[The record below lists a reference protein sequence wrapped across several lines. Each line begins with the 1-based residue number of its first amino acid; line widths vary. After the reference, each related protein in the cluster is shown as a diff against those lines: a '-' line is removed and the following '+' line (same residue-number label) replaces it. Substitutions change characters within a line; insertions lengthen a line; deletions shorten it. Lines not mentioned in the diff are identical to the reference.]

1 MNVLECRGAWMAEDH
16 AMQLSDADMKRLDAL
31 YLEIEARIRRFI
43 GYPCNEEFDYDQLH
57 RFLKYSTN
65 NVGDPF
71 GPTTFHINTRELEV
85 EVIEFFAKLLHAPT
99 EGYWGYVTNGG
110 TEGNLYGLY
119 LARELM
125 PGGIVYYSEDTHY
138 SVSKNLHLLNMRNIM
153 IRSQDSGE
161 IDYEDLRET
170 LRIHRDVPPILFANI
185 GTTMREGHDDVVRIK
200 KLFRE
205 MAIPAHYVHCDA
217 ALCGMT
223 LPFIQGATPFDFAA
237 GADSVSISGHK
248 FIGSP
253 IPCGIVLARKRN
265 VERIARSIEYIGA
278 LDTTIT
284 GSRNAWTPL
293 VLWTAI
299 RSRGM
304 EGFTEMVRKCLE
316 AAQYAVQKLNDAG
329 IKARRNP
336 NAITVV
342 FPRPSESLRHRWQ
355 LAVHND
361 IAHLITMPHVTR
373 AIIDEFVAELVSE
386 PRQKLEADMGA
397 EA

>member
-1 MNVLECRGAWMAEDH
+1 MAEGN
-16 AMQLSDADMKRLDAL
+16 AMGLSDADRKRLDAL
-31 YLEIEARIRRFI
+31 YQEIEARVKRFI
-43 GYPCNEEFDYDQLH
+43 GYPCNEDFDYSDLY
-57 RFLKYSTN
+57 RFLKFGTN

-85 EVIEFFAKLLHAPT
+85 EVIEFFAKLLHAPSD
-99 EGYWGYVTNGG
+99 GYWGYVTNGG

-153 IRSQDSGE
+153 IRSLPSGE

-200 KLFRE
+200 KMFRE
-205 MAIPAHYVHCDA
+205 MAIPAHYIHCDA

-223 LPFIQGATPFDFAA
+223 LPFIEGATRFDFAA

-248 FIGSP
+248 FVGSP
-253 IPCGIVLARKRN
+253 IPCGIVLARKRH
-265 VERIARSIEYIGA
+265 VDRIARSIEYIGA

-304 EGFTEMVRKCLE
+304 EGFAAMVARCLQVAE
-316 AAQYAVQKLNDAG
+316 YAVKKLNDAG
-329 IKARRNP
+329 VAAWRNP

-355 LAVHND
+355 LAVHNE
-361 IAHLITMPHVTR
+361 IAHLLTMPHVTEQT
-373 AIIDEFVAELVSE
+373 IDEFVAELAGE
-386 PRQKLEADMGA
+386 PRQKIEADTGA
-397 EA
+397 ES